1 MWGLIIYVTF
11 VVIGAVVSA
20 VIGYFV
26 EKHSSSGL
34 SLLVFLCMFFANFV
48 VAWLATVL
56 VIDGSL
62 GNLLGRKEQAE
73 AERIGKEAMASSERK
88 K

>member
-1 MWGLIIYVTF
+1 M
-11 VVIGAVVSA
+11 
-20 VIGYFV
+20 
-26 EKHSSSGL
+26 
-34 SLLVFLCMFFANFV
+34 
-48 VAWLATVL
+48 

-73 AERIGKEAMASSERK
+73 AERVGKEAMAASERK

>member
-20 VIGYFV
+20 VIGYYV
-26 EKHSSSGL
+26 EKQTTPGI
-34 SLLVFLCMFFANFV
+34 SLLVFLCLFFSNFV
-48 VAWLATVL
+48 IAWLATVM

-73 AERIGKEAMASSERK
+73 AERVGKEAMAASERK

>member
-26 EKHSSSGL
+26 EQRTSSGI
-34 SLLVFLCMFFANFV
+34 SLLVFLSLFFANFV
-48 VAWLATVL
+48 IAWLATVL

-73 AERIGKEAMASSERK
+73 AERVGKEAMAASERK